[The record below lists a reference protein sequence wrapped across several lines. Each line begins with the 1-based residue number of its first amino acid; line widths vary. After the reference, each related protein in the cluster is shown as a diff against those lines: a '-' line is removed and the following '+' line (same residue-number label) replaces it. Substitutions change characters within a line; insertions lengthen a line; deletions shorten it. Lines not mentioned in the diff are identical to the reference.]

1 MDFPATVQA
10 PARALVANPA
20 LYVDGEWLAGA
31 GEAQPVIDP
40 ACGRQL
46 GSVRA
51 ASLAQVESAILASR
65 RSFDSGVWSRRVPT
79 ERAAVLRRLN
89 ALMGEYREALIE
101 LFIVEGGCPRSLARS
116 LNMEQPLEHLAWI
129 AGRAE
134 TGPSG
139 GWLQPLATDSWSH
152 TRGFIE
158 REPYGVV
165 AAFTPYNVP
174 YIAYVWKVAMALA
187 AGCSICL
194 LPSPR
199 AQLSALA
206 FVRLVERAGVP
217 AGVVNLVFGGP
228 PVGRM
233 LADHDAV
240 DMVTF
245 TGSNAVGAEVMRL
258 AARTAKRVLLE
269 LGGKSPN
276 ILLPGS
282 DFSVAVL
289 PSLRRLFRNAGQ
301 GCAVTSRILVAREDY
316 ARFVHIAREMLP
328 QIRVGDPWQE
338 DCWVGPLISSEHR
351 RRVED
356 AVAAALVHGA
366 RIEAGGGRPEGLAA
380 GFYMNPV
387 LLGGMDNTATIAQ
400 TELFG
405 PVGVLVPYDSLDEAA
420 FIANQTRYGLNAN
433 VWGEEAEAVAFARRI
448 RSGNVS
454 INGGGAQRADVSF
467 GGYKQS
473 GTAGE
478 GGERGFE
485 EFLQFKHIIVP
496 A

>member
-1 MDFPATVQA
+1 
-10 PARALVANPA
+10 
-20 LYVDGEWLAGA
+20 LYIDGEWIEGD

-40 ACGRQL
+40 SRGAQL
-46 GSVRA
+46 GTIHA
-51 ASLAQVESAILASR
+51 ASLAQVERAILAAR
-65 RSFDSGVWSRRVPT
+65 RSFDSGVWSRRAPA
-79 ERAAVLRRLN
+79 ERAMVLRRLN

-116 LNMEQPLEHLAWI
+116 LNMDQPIEHLAWI

-134 TGPSG
+134 AGPVG
-139 GWLQPLATDSWSH
+139 GWLQSLATDPWAR
-152 TRGFIE
+152 TKGFIE

-165 AAFTPYNVP
+165 SAFTPYNVP

-206 FVRLVERAGVP
+206 FVRLVERAGAP
-217 AGVVNLVFGGP
+217 AGVVNLLFGGP
-228 PVGRM
+228 PVGRV
-233 LADHDAV
+233 LADHDEV

-276 ILLPGS
+276 ILLPGI
-282 DFSVAVL
+282 DCSVAAL

-316 ARFVHIAREMLP
+316 ARFVKIAREVLP

-338 DCWVGPLISSEHR
+338 DCWVGPLISSEHQG
-351 RRVED
+351 RVER
-356 AVAAALVHGA
+356 AVADALAHGA
-366 RIEAGGGRPEGLAA
+366 RIEAGGGRPEKLAA
-380 GFYMNPV
+380 GYYMNPV
-387 LLGGMDNTATIAQ
+387 LLGGVDNTSTIAQ

-405 PVGVLVPYDSLDEAA
+405 PVGVLIPYDSLDEAA
-420 FIANQTRYGLNAN
+420 SIANQTRYGLNAN
-433 VWGEEAEAVAFARRI
+433 VWGEETQAIAFARRI

-473 GTAGE
+473 GTGGE